1 MPAYKSLHL
10 KSTRRQLDLVSIHLA
25 YLRAAHTRTQTQH
38 KLRLAT
44 SNNASSFA
52 TGSKSLRQYAASNAE
67 RTNRPSEKPS
77 APNLHTA
84 ASGEA
89 TRPPAHMLHCTPT
102 CEVGN
107 AAIRKF
113 HYYRAYTLMKHVKCQ
128 CSCMWHFQRI
138 NTHAYAY
145 VCMCVCVVCMY
156 IEPSW
161 AASFIANVCNEC
173 KLVKSFHVARVSHVE
188 RKRS

>member
-1 MPAYKSLHL
+1 MQPPTPSELTDQARNRVHPTY
-10 KSTRRQLDLVSIHLA
+10 RQLQAVRRH
-25 YLRAAHTRTQTQH
+25 AHQPTCCT
-38 KLRLAT
+38 
-44 SNNASSFA
+44 
-52 TGSKSLRQYAASNAE
+52 
-67 RTNRPSEKPS
+67 
-77 APNLHTA
+77 
-84 ASGEA
+84 
-89 TRPPAHMLHCTPT
+89 TPT

-145 VCMCVCVVCMY
+145 VCMSVCVCVCVVCMY
-156 IEPSW
+156 IELSW

-188 RKRS
+188 RKRSWTNLRQARIFRMSAERIWMPFELEYTGQVSVSMSVR